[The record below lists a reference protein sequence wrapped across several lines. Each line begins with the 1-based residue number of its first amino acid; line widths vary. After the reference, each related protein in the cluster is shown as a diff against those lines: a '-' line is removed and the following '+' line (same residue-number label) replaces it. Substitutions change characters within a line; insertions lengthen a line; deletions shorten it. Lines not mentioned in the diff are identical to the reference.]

1 MKSRIHLIL
10 FFAAIICGCKKQ
22 QDDRFVDPDLMPQGV
37 FTAIVSVN
45 NEIYTV
51 IDNKLYK

>member
-1 MKSRIHLIL
+1 MRLQKTARH
-10 FFAAIICGCKKQ
+10 
-22 QDDRFVDPDLMPQGV
+22 RFVDPDLMPQGV